1 MISEYQIKKKKNNL
15 SIILYGMYVFYTG
28 FFYCGD
34 TVYLYVNKL
43 YGGRCGIF
51 EFPVRETICSGVN
64 IDSRSILLYF
74 YCFFFVFRAVRRLW
88 QRRVSYKLLKRQ
100 LFFHVPVYIYV
111 VLYLH
116 IYAYVNAGLALY
128 VSNPGR
134 KFIRRSIMRT
144 CAAHA

>member
-1 MISEYQIKKKKNNL
+1 MDGAEYSNFLFAKQSAAASISIR
-15 SIILYGMYVFYTG
+15 VRFY
-28 FFYCGD
+28 F
-34 TVYLYVNKL
+34 
-43 YGGRCGIF
+43 IF
-51 EFPVRETICSGVN
+51 IV
-64 IDSRSILLYF
+64 
-74 YCFFFVFRAVRRLW
+74 FFFVFRAVRRLW